1 MSTYAEMFQTIRD
14 QRTADPLHVLRITVE
29 LIESLR
35 GDTFTTITEARRA
48 GATCAPWLG
57 WLVNLVV
64 AEWLVARRGLP
75 GVRWSTFRQDPDPA
89 SRATG

>member
-48 GATCAPWLG
+48 GATWDGPVQRTVVPARHAGPQRPAG
-57 WLVNLVV
+57 WAL
-64 AEWLVARRGLP
+64 
-75 GVRWSTFRQDPDPA
+75 
-89 SRATG
+89 

>member
-35 GDTFTTITEARRA
+35 GDTFATITEARRA
-48 GATCAPWLG
+48 GATWDQIASALHERPEAVRCEYAAM
-57 WLVNLVV
+57 VN
-64 AEWLVARRGLP
+64 WITTDRP
-75 GVRWSTFRQDPDPA
+75 GSVDLDRFRA
-89 SRATG
+89 SL

>member
-1 MSTYAEMFQTIRD
+1 MTAGRAPSTTDNIAGT
-14 QRTADPLHVLRITVE
+14 TVLVTDPI
-29 LIESLR
+29 
-35 GDTFTTITEARRA
+35 
-48 GATCAPWLG
+48 APWLG